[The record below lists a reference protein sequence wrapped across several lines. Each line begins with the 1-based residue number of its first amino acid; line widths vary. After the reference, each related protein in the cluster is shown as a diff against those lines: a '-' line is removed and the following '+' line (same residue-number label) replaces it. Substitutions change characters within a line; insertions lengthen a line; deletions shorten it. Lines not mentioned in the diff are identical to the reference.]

1 MLAEPAGLTKSQ
13 LSARGQSTP
22 SIAVTLRLATALGGD
37 AGRLFA
43 CSPLGSARPGTAVSP
58 FVVRPPERAAD
69 VRHSTRTGRRVE
81 VPYCARTST
90 LGRGDNAYFDAS
102 VSRTLRAVG
111 ARRAEVVV
119 AAHDEAARA

>member
-13 LSARGQSTP
+13 HSARGQSAP
-22 SIAVTLRLATALGGD
+22 SIAVTLRLATALDGD

-43 CSPLGSARPGTAVSP
+43 CSPLGSARPGTAMSP

-69 VRHSTRTGRRVE
+69 VRHSTRTGRVE
-81 VPYCARTST
+81 APYCARTST

-111 ARRAEVVV
+111 ARGAEVVV